1 MDLEGAEVEVSREAM
16 EAVEEEQEVVNR
28 EPETGSVQTRESGFG
43 VSTYHLSRDLE
54 GNMFL
59 LFFIQEYQ

>member
-16 EAVEEEQEVVNR
+16 EAVEEDQEVVNR

-43 VSTYHLSRDLE
+43 VST
-54 GNMFL
+54 
-59 LFFIQEYQ
+59 